1 MASFIFV
8 SVITGLII
16 AISTVINHFF
26 SLLYILLKKPI
37 RPRGAVEIDPIEH
50 IYTHPDCTKG
60 LKDYSSNCVTTAYES
75 FLSGLRLS
83 GDRPQ
88 FSYRQSSDEPFK
100 SYTYK

>member
-1 MASFIFV
+1 MFL

-16 AISTVINHFF
+16 AISSVMDYFF
-26 SLLYILLKKPI
+26 SLLHILFKKPM
-37 RPRGAVEIDPIEH
+37 RPEGVVEIDPIEH
-50 IYTHPDCTKG
+50 IYVHPECTKG
-60 LKDYSSNCVTTAYES
+60 LKDYSSNCATTAYES